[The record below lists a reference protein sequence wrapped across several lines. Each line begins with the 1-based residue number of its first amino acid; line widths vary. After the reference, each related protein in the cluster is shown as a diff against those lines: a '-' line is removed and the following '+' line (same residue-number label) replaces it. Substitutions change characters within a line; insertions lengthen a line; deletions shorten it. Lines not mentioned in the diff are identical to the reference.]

1 MSDNTIVQVV
11 IFAVV
16 ALVVVVAVLWGRG
29 RVKLKLP
36 GVDASVEPDEKRTV
50 SVAEKTTFESAEV
63 GDIIGERRAGA
74 GGTAAREVNVM
85 NGSVVR
91 GGKIGDITGVDESGS
106 SGKQCS
112 PSSNAAC
119 RSSSIVTTRSSASA
133 RF

>member
-106 SGKQCS
+106 SGKQ
-112 PSSNAAC
+112 
-119 RSSSIVTTRSSASA
+119 
-133 RF
+133 